1 MLASMGRLR
10 WVPAAVVCLLATWY
24 GAPVQL
30 RISAAVVVLA
40 WTVPIRPKLLG
51 LIAAFVSLLASVWAW
66 QTLDHTFLD
75 PQADAGKVLF
85 WATIEGA
92 GLAALGA
99 RLAYAGHRRHGLL
112 LLLPAAAMSLRLL
125 PGAPAPQQ
133 LFLAGLAATAVGTA
147 VLLGVYLNTRAR
159 AEAAAVEQARAE
171 QRHLLAA
178 DLHDYVAHDV
188 AAISVLAQSMRL
200 ANEPDVP
207 PAMALIEQAAAR
219 ALRRL
224 DRSVALLRTDP
235 GPARPL
241 HRVAD
246 IAELVAD
253 YPLPVTFTSSGD
265 VASVPAAVQ
274 ETAHRVVTE
283 ALTNIGRHAPYASV
297 VDVSLIRDEL
307 QLHVVVINDLPAQP
321 GTDRGAPAGTGL
333 AALTERVRSLG
344 GDLRAGADGPR
355 WTVAASLPLT

>member
-1 MLASMGRLR
+1 MLTVMGRLR
-10 WVPAAVVCLLATWY
+10 WVPAAVVCLLASWY
-24 GAPVQL
+24 GAPAQL
-30 RISAAVVVLA
+30 RISAAVVLLA

-51 LIAAFVSLLASVWAW
+51 LIAASVSLVASVWAW
-66 QTLDHTFLD
+66 RTLDHTFLD
-75 PQADAGKVLF
+75 PRADADKVLF

-112 LLLPAAAMSLRLL
+112 LLLPAAALSLRLL

-147 VLLGVYLNTRAR
+147 ILLGVHLHTRAR
-159 AEAAAVEQARAE
+159 AEAAAVERARAE

-200 ANEPDVP
+200 ATEPGVP

-219 ALRRL
+219 ALQRL
-224 DRSVALLRTDP
+224 DRSVALLRTDSGPIRASP
-235 GPARPL
+235 G
-241 HRVAD
+241 VAD
-246 IAELVAD
+246 IAELVAHS
-253 YPLPVTFTSSGD
+253 PLPVTLTSRGD

-274 ETAHRVVTE
+274 ATAHRVVTE
-283 ALTNIGRHAPYASV
+283 ALTNVGRHAPYASL
-297 VDVSLIRDEL
+297 VDVSLSRDDL
-307 QLHVVVINDLPAQP
+307 RLHVVIINELRPRP
-321 GTDRGAPAGTGL
+321 GPDRGAPGGTGL
-333 AALTERVRSLG
+333 AALAERVRSLG
-344 GDLRAGADGPR
+344 GDLHAGADGPR
-355 WTVAASLPLT
+355 WTVTVSLPID